1 MSRLG
6 AVIREHA
13 DNVRRLC
20 EGLVPDDRLP
30 TTVERQQIDLLN
42 DAEEL
47 IRTLSRMVDGKPLAR
62 AFGAP
67 GDWGYG
73 KPIGDALAA
82 HYTEAA

>member
-6 AVIREHA
+6 SVIREHA
-13 DNVRRLC
+13 DHVERLRD
-20 EGLVPDDRLP
+20 GIVPDDRLP
-30 TTVERQQIDLLN
+30 TEREQRQLDVLR

-47 IRTLSRMVDGKPLAR
+47 IRTLSRMVDGKPLPR

-82 HYTEAA
+82 HYAESA